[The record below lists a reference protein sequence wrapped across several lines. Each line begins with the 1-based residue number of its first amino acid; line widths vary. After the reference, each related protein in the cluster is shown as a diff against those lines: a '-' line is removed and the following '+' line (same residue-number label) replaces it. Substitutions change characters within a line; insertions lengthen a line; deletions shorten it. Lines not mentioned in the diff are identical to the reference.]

1 MDKRTREK
9 QFIGKQK
16 GFTLIELLIVI
27 FIVGIIAAIVHD
39 QYKKHQSQEQS
50 DSGGK
55 IAWLRSY
62 SQGLQVASSTQRPIM
77 LYFTAKWCGYC
88 KKLSKEVLS
97 DRNVVESSEQ
107 LINIYIDIDI
117 DKQTADKY
125 GIRGVPTIYFLD
137 HTGRKVKES
146 AGMWKSG
153 QFIQEINQ
161 IAQQYTL

>member
-1 MDKRTREK
+1 MTICYE
-9 QFIGKQK
+9 
-16 GFTLIELLIVI
+16 I
-27 FIVGIIAAIVHD
+27 FFSCV
-39 QYKKHQSQEQS
+39 
-50 DSGGK
+50 
-55 IAWLRSY
+55 RS
-62 SQGLQVASSTQRPIM
+62 V
-77 LYFTAKWCGYC
+77 
-88 KKLSKEVLS
+88 
-97 DRNVVESSEQ
+97 
-107 LINIYIDIDI
+107 NIYIDIDI